1 MIFQEQISRQNF
13 ALAVLTVLII
23 IGSTFPLRGQTSEDI
38 YLDEY
43 VNGTLTIPQ
52 DFSTKKVA
60 LIIQGSGPTD
70 RNGNNPSMTNNSLKM
85 LADSLADHGIASL
98 RYDKRGIAGSHV
110 PDLKESDMSL
120 DLFIEDA
127 AGWVKLLNSDDRFDD
142 ITVIGHSQGSL
153 VGMMASHEHV
163 DRFISVAGAGYPMD
177 TLLVRQLQQRAPKL
191 VEESKE
197 ILSQLRQGVTV
208 DSLNPFL
215 MNLFRPSVQPFL
227 MSYIEK
233 TPTEEIAKLKIP
245 VLVINGDADIQ
256 VSEDDAQQLHNASNQ
271 TTLVII
277 EDMNHVLKHVDSDAT
292 QFANMMT
299 YNKPDLPLVD
309 EFIDH
314 IIRFVTN

>member
-1 MIFQEQISRQNF
+1 MIIILR
-13 ALAVLTVLII
+13 VLTTILLLISSAIVL
-23 IGSTFPLRGQTSEDI
+23 SAQTSEDI

-85 LADSLADHGIASL
+85 LAESLSDHGVASL

-127 AGWVKLLNSDDRFDD
+127 KGWIELLHHDVRFDD

-163 DRFISVAGAGYPMD
+163 DRFISVAGAGFPMD
-177 TLLVRQLQQRAPKL
+177 TLLIRQLKQRAPKL
-191 VEESKE
+191 VDESKA
-197 ILSQLRQGVTV
+197 ILSHLRQGETV

-227 MSYIEK
+227 MNYIQK
-233 TPTEEIAKLKIP
+233 SPADEIAKLNIP
-245 VLVINGDADIQ
+245 ILIINGDADIQ
-256 VSEDDAQQLHNASNQ
+256 VGEDDAQQLYKAQSQ
-271 TTLVII
+271 ATLVII
-277 EDMNHVLKHVDSDAT
+277 KNMNHVLKHVDSDAT

-309 EFIDH
+309 EFIHH
-314 IIRFVTN
+314 IIGFVTN

>member
-1 MIFQEQISRQNF
+1 MIIILR
-13 ALAVLTVLII
+13 VLTTILLLISSVIVL
-23 IGSTFPLRGQTSEDI
+23 SAQTSEDI

-85 LADSLADHGIASL
+85 LAESLSDHGVASL

-127 AGWVKLLNSDDRFDD
+127 KGWIELLHHDDRFDD

-163 DRFISVAGAGYPMD
+163 DRFISVAGAGFPMD
-177 TLLVRQLQQRAPKL
+177 TLLIRQLKQRAPKL
-191 VEESKE
+191 VDESKA
-197 ILSQLRQGVTV
+197 ILSHLRQGETV

-227 MSYIEK
+227 MNYIQK
-233 TPTEEIAKLKIP
+233 SPADEIAKLNIP
-245 VLVINGDADIQ
+245 ILIINGDADIQ
-256 VSEDDAQQLHNASNQ
+256 VGEDDAQQLYKAQSQ
-271 TTLVII
+271 ATLVII
-277 EDMNHVLKHVDSDAT
+277 ENMNHVLKHVDSDAT

-309 EFIDH
+309 EFIHH
-314 IIRFVTN
+314 IIGFVTN

>member
-1 MIFQEQISRQNF
+1 
-13 ALAVLTVLII
+13 
-23 IGSTFPLRGQTSEDI
+23 
-38 YLDEY
+38 
-43 VNGTLTIPQ
+43 
-52 DFSTKKVA
+52 
-60 LIIQGSGPTD
+60 
-70 RNGNNPSMTNNSLKM
+70 
-85 LADSLADHGIASL
+85 
-98 RYDKRGIAGSHV
+98 
-110 PDLKESDMSL
+110 
-120 DLFIEDA
+120 
-127 AGWVKLLNSDDRFDD
+127 
-142 ITVIGHSQGSL
+142 
-153 VGMMASHEHV
+153 MASHEHV

-227 MSYIEK
+227 MSYIDK

-309 EFIDH
+309 EFVHH